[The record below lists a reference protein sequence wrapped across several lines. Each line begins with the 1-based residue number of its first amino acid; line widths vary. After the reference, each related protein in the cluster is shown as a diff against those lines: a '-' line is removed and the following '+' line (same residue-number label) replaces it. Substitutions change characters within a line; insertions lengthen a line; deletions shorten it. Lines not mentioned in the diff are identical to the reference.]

1 MSGFAIREAPAEAVH
16 DPLFARAL
24 ALDDGSTRVCLLVLD
39 LIGVD
44 ESLTTAIRRAA
55 SELSGIPAAHVAV
68 AATHTHGGP
77 AVLKDAWL
85 GRPDAAY
92 LQRVVQASAAAV
104 AAAITDLAPATV
116 RHAIG
121 AQVTIAR
128 NRRVPD
134 GPIDPDVPVVRFDR
148 AGAPVAL
155 LVSYA
160 CHPVTLG
167 PDNLAITRDYPGV
180 VVDEL
185 ERRYPGSL
193 VVFATGCC
201 GQVNT
206 GHLASDSMRG
216 FRAPQRTFER
226 ARAIGLSLAEA
237 AANAIEAAAE
247 RPPLR
252 GPLRIASARV
262 ALEYAPGSRNPQ
274 LDLAEWRR
282 ELAELAADDAARA
295 ATLRVLIRWAEAR
308 ANPPPRACEVEAMCI
323 GLGDACIALYPGEV
337 FVEFGLSAKDAIAD
351 RSVITLAFSGSAPGY
366 LPHRSAYDNG
376 GYEVEEAYRYYGQP
390 GPFPAEAGERLHEV
404 VVGLARQVLS

>member
-1 MSGFAIREAPAEAVH
+1 MSGFAIREAPAEGVH
-16 DPLFARAL
+16 DPLFVRAL
-24 ALDDGSTRVCLLVLD
+24 ALDDGSTRFCLLVLD

-44 ESLTTAIRRAA
+44 EALTASIRTAA
-55 SELSGIPAAHVAV
+55 SELSSIAAAHVAV
-68 AATHTHGGP
+68 TATHTHGGP
-77 AVLKDAWL
+77 AVLEHAYL

-92 LQRVVQASAAAV
+92 RQRIVQASAAAV
-104 AAAITDLAPATV
+104 AAAVADLAPATV

-121 AQVTIAR
+121 AQTTIAR
-128 NRRVPD
+128 NRRVPG
-134 GPIDPDVPVVRFDR
+134 GPIDPDVPIVRFDR
-148 AGAPVAL
+148 GGTPVAL

-206 GHLASDSMRG
+206 GHLASDSLRPG
-216 FRAPQRTFER
+216 QAPQRTFAR
-226 ARAIGLSLAEA
+226 AREIGLSLADA
-237 AANAIEAAAE
+237 AANATDAAAG

-262 ALEYAPGSRNPQ
+262 ALEYAPSSRNPQ
-274 LDLAEWRR
+274 LELTEWRH
-282 ELAELAADDAARA
+282 ELAELGDEDVARA
-295 ATLRVLIRWAEAR
+295 ATLRLLIRWAGAR

-337 FVEFGLSAKDAIAD
+337 FVEFGLAAKDAIAD
-351 RSVITLAFSGSAPGY
+351 RSVMTFAYSGAAPGY
-366 LPHRSAYDNG
+366 LPHRSAYDDG

-390 GPFPAEAGERLHEV
+390 GPFPAEAGERLQEV
-404 VVGLARQVLS
+404 VVGLARQVVS